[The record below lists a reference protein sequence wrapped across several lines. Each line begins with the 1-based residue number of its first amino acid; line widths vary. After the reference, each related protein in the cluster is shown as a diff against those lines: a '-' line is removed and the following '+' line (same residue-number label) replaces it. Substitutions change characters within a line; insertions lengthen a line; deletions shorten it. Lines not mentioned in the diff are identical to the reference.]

1 VRNAD
6 AYEDAGVD
14 DAVFDDATIILD
26 ALLVIRANTAE
37 ILDLLREENGE
48 EEEENT

>member
-37 ILDLLREENGE
+37 ILDLLRDENGE

>member
-6 AYEDAGVD
+6 AVEDPDVD
-14 DAVFDDATIILD
+14 EAVFDDATIMMD
-26 ALLVIRANTAE
+26 ALLEIRANTAE
-37 ILDLLREENGE
+37 ILDLLREDDGE

>member
-1 VRNAD
+1 M
-6 AYEDAGVD
+6 D
-14 DAVFDDATIILD
+14 DAVFDATIIMD

-37 ILDLLREENGE
+37 ILDLLREDDGE

>member
-26 ALLVIRANTAE
+26 TLLVI
-37 ILDLLREENGE
+37 
-48 EEEENT
+48 

>member
-1 VRNAD
+1 VRNAHAD
-6 AYEDAGVD
+6 EDVGVD
-14 DAVFDDATIILD
+14 DAVFDDATIIMD

-37 ILDLLREENGE
+37 ILDLLREDDGE

>member
-1 VRNAD
+1 VRIAD
-6 AYEDAGVD
+6 ADEDAGVD
-14 DAVFDDATIILD
+14 DAVFDDATIIMD

-37 ILDLLREENGE
+37 ILDLLREDDGE

>member
-1 VRNAD
+1 MRNAD
-6 AYEDAGVD
+6 TYEHAGVD

-37 ILDLLREENGE
+37 ILDLLREDNGE

>member
-1 VRNAD
+1 MPAWTTRCSTN
-6 AYEDAGVD
+6 
-14 DAVFDDATIILD
+14 ATIILD

-37 ILDLLREENGE
+37 ILDLLREDNGE